1 MRSLRNVVAVLV
13 VVLSVGINPVAAH
26 AEPTGGSTPTTP
38 SNGQTHT
45 VSLLTGDVV
54 RLTTLADGRQ
64 AAAVDPGGPGG
75 RYGYQMTT
83 RDGDMYVIPN
93 EAVPYVLDGRVDEA
107 LFNVTDLVAAGF
119 DDASRSTLPL
129 LVGHGPGAGATTLRA
144 TAGLTVRTELAS
156 IGASAVTAE
165 KAGVRRIWESVT
177 GARAKAGVT
186 KIWLDRKMRAAL
198 GDNISAIGAPAAWAS
213 GYDGSGVTVAVL
225 DTGYDPK
232 HPDLAGRVAGAADFT
247 GEGSTVDS
255 HGHGTHVAATLAGT
269 GAASAG
275 ERRGVAP
282 GARLLVGRVLDGAGT
297 GELSWTIAGMEWAV
311 AQGARVVNISIGG
324 GPSDG
329 TDPVSAAVDSL
340 TQSSGTLFV
349 IAAGN
354 SGPDEGT
361 VETPGAATTALTVG
375 AVSNKGDL
383 ASFSSRGPRLGDG
396 AVKPEITAPGVNI
409 VSARATGTSAG
420 ELVDASYTSMSGTSM
435 ATPHVAGAAA
445 LLAQQH
451 PDWKSGELKAALVG
465 SARPVDATHPTA
477 TGTGMVDVAAAVR
490 STVQAGPASIG
501 FGHVEWTGERR
512 QPLSTQ
518 VTYRNTGRAPVT
530 LDLTAAAGKAALS
543 VSPAR
548 LTIPAGGRASA
559 TVRLD
564 PDATKGGTYTGQV
577 VATGGGSTI
586 RIPVGFI
593 VDGPTYSVTVSALAR
608 DGRAPGAFSQAQ
620 LWNLDTGELQ
630 RGIIGTEP
638 ATLRVPAGRYAVMVF
653 AFTVDAADWAREV
666 TLLGL
671 PQVEITGDRTLRFD
685 ARQARPLKVVTP
697 QDAQPRNVT
706 MAWQRTL
713 GQRSIITGFG
723 FNPQVTTRYSAA
735 PTAPVTL
742 GTFEFAAHVDL
753 AEPHLT
759 VDGINPRPVDG
770 APLLDGRLR
779 TDLVDAGDGTPA
791 ELARAGARGKVVLIR
806 GVDGEDAGDKLRA
819 AAAAGAKLV
828 LFRSD
833 TDTFFTIGTSS
844 PALPAYTLEHADARH
859 LLDRLK
865 GRRVTLDMTGVPDS
879 PYTYQLLL
887 ASQRSIPADLTYD
900 TRRMSLATVDA
911 EFHDAGAG
919 APAADT
925 RYAITPTA
933 LAAFSAYHG
942 VPTPFRRT
950 DYLNTDTA
958 GGQVTW
964 RHEAAPDLSGWSPRG
979 TMTNV
984 GRTYRG
990 GERAREVWFPAIV
1003 RPGLPATTADLA
1015 YGAPANRAN
1024 DAIRV
1029 AIPHY
1034 ADGSASTYGWPSY
1047 SSDQVHLALHRNGAP
1062 VGATSLPNLQLTVP
1076 PDAATYALHMSV
1088 KRTADWWTTSTA
1100 TESTWTFRSARP
1112 APGVTEV
1119 LPLLQ
1124 LEYMLGTDLRNTV
1137 TAKHR
1142 YPLVVRSGYQPGVR
1156 GRGPIAVRMEISY
1169 DDGGHWTRVDGHGFS
1184 GLQVF
1189 MLPAAPHG
1197 AAFASIRA
1205 TATDARGNRL
1215 DQTIQRAWK
1224 VGRG

>member
-1 MRSLRNVVAVLV
+1 M
-13 VVLSVGINPVAAH
+13 VLSVGVGPIGAH
-26 AEPTGGSTPTTP
+26 AAPATPRDPAGP
-38 SNGQTHT
+38 SITRVVT
-45 VSLLTGDVV
+45 LLTGDVV

-75 RYGYQMTT
+75 RYGYQLTT
-83 RDGDMYVIPN
+83 RDGDTYVIPN

-129 LVGHGPGAGATTLRA
+129 LLGHGPGAGATALRA
-144 TAGLTVRTELAS
+144 TAGLTLRTELAS
-156 IGASAVTAE
+156 IDASAVTAE
-165 KAGVRRIWESVT
+165 KAGVRRVWELVT
-177 GARAKAGVT
+177 RTGLASGVT
-186 KIWLDRKMRAAL
+186 KVWLDRKMRAAL
-198 GDNISAIGAPAAWAS
+198 SDNISAIGAPAVWAS

-275 ERRGVAP
+275 ARRGVAP

-297 GELSWTIAGMEWAV
+297 GELSWAIAGMEWAV

-340 TQSSGTLFV
+340 TKSSGTLFV

-375 AVSNKGDL
+375 AVSNTGDL

-409 VSARATGTSAG
+409 VSARATGTGVG

-451 PDWKSGELKAALVG
+451 PDWRSGELKAALVG

-501 FGHVEWTGERR
+501 FGHVEWTGKRR

-518 VTYRNTGRAPVT
+518 VSYRNTGRTPVT
-530 LDLTAAAGKAALS
+530 LDLTVAARAPGTPPAALG
-543 VSPAR
+543 VSPSR
-548 LTIPAGGRASA
+548 LTIPAGGRADA

-577 VATGGGSTI
+577 VATGGGGTT
-586 RIPVGFI
+586 RVPVGFI
-593 VDGPTYSVTVSALAR
+593 VDGPTFSVTVSALAR
-608 DGRAPGAFSQAQ
+608 DGRAPGSFSQAQ

-653 AFTVDAADWAREV
+653 VFTVDAADWAREA

-671 PQVEITGDRTLRFD
+671 PQVEINGDRTLRFD

-713 GQRSIITGFG
+713 GQQSIITGFG

-742 GTFEFAAHVDL
+742 GTFEFSAHVDL
-753 AEPHLT
+753 AEPQLT
-759 VDGINPRPVDG
+759 VDGINPRPVEG
-770 APLLDGRLR
+770 AALLDGRLR

-791 ELARAGARGKVVLIR
+791 ELARAGARGKVVLVR
-806 GVDGEDAGDKLRA
+806 GVDGEDAGDKIQA
-819 AAAAGAKLV
+819 AAEAGAKLV
-828 LFRSD
+828 LLRSD
-833 TDTFFTIGTSS
+833 ADTFFTIGTSS
-844 PALPAYTLEHADARH
+844 RALPAYTLEHADARQ
-859 LLDRLK
+859 LLDRLRG
-865 GRRVTLDMTGVPDS
+865 GRRVTLDLTGVPDS

-887 ASQRSIPADLTYD
+887 AAQRSIPADLTYD
-900 TRRMSLATVDA
+900 TRRMSLATVEA

-919 APAADT
+919 GRAADT

-933 LAAFSAYHG
+933 LAAYSAYHE

-964 RHEAAPDLSGWSPRG
+964 RHEAAVDLSGWSARG

-990 GERAREVWFPAIV
+990 GERVREVWFPAIV
-1003 RPGLPATTADLA
+1003 RPAVPATGADLA
-1015 YGAPANRAN
+1015 YGAPVNRAN

-1034 ADGSASTYGWPSY
+1034 ADGSASTYGWPAY
-1047 SSDQVHLALHRNGAP
+1047 SSDEVQLSLRRNGVP
-1062 VGATSLPNLQLTVP
+1062 VGATTLPNLQVTVP

-1088 KRTADWWTTSTA
+1088 RRTADWWATSTA

-1112 APGVTEV
+1112 APGVTDV

-1124 LEYMLGTDLRNTV
+1124 LDYMLGTDLRNTV
-1137 TAKHR
+1137 AAQRR

-1156 GRGPIAVRMEISY
+1156 GRGPITVRMEISY
-1169 DDGGHWTRVDGHGFS
+1169 DDGKHWTRVDGHGFS
-1184 GLQVF
+1184 GVQVF
-1189 MLPAAPHG
+1189 MMPAAPQG

-1205 TATDARGNRL
+1205 TATDAHGNRL